1 MFPVLGTGHRRKR
14 QRERG
19 ASGMFE
25 PFEIIAGQ
33 ERMTTFIPSKL
44 HNYDLAA
51 SLSCRLSW
59 TGPATQPGGV
69 ARPVLTRWKD
79 RPVTLLFDVIGERLG

>member
-1 MFPVLGTGHRRKR
+1 MFPVLGTGCTRNDH
-14 QRERG
+14 RERG

-25 PFEIIAGQ
+25 PFEIISGQ

-51 SLSCRLSW
+51 L
-59 TGPATQPGGV
+59 
-69 ARPVLTRWKD
+69 
-79 RPVTLLFDVIGERLG
+79 

>member
-1 MFPVLGTGHRRKR
+1 MFPVSGTDRRR
-14 QRERG
+14 SDHRERG

-25 PFEIIAGQ
+25 PFKIISGQ

-51 SLSCRLSW
+51 S
-59 TGPATQPGGV
+59 
-69 ARPVLTRWKD
+69 
-79 RPVTLLFDVIGERLG
+79 